1 MTRRLSDTTATL
13 TGLALITL
21 PALALLLKLASP
33 GWMVFGLL
41 VTAPL
46 WILGYAVQMAVA
58 VSGYFISRGALREGP
73 VATRGLVYSWATS
86 VAVVFA
92 GFFLVDGGDTGHLGS
107 TFMLWT
113 GLAGDSGAADLSS
126 AIFSLAVFV
135 WLVTWACLV
144 VEWIIA
150 LVRRRRASRAASRP
164 SPATVA

>member
-13 TGLALITL
+13 TGIALLTL
-21 PALALLLKLASP
+21 PVLAMALKLASL
-33 GWMVFGLL
+33 GWMVFALF

-46 WILGYAVQMAVA
+46 WIIGYALQVAVA
-58 VSGYFISRGALREGP
+58 VSGYLRSRGALREGP

-86 VAVVFA
+86 IAVVFA
-92 GFFLVDGGDTGHLGS
+92 GLFLVDGGTGDLGS

-113 GLAGDSGAADLSS
+113 GLAGDSGAAAVST
-126 AIFSLAVFV
+126 AVFTLAVFV

-144 VEWIIA
+144 VEWILA
-150 LVRRRRASRAASRP
+150 LVRRRRASRAAASP